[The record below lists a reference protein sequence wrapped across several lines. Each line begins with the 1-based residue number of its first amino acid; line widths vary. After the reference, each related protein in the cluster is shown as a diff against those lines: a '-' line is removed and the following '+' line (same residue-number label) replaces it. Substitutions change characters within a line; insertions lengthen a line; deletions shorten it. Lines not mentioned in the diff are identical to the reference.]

1 MPSKYDVNVS
11 IVCLYLESLGLLM
24 TQTTLINALLKPGLV
39 FQEIAGDAK
48 AASILQKLVPLLLL
62 APPLFVWLGS
72 GLFGWRLGASG
83 ALFLDDTTR
92 IIISFCYFSALCVG
106 FFSTV
111 FLAHWM
117 GNTYGSSKPLRVY
130 FALITVVYS
139 PLLVASLAHLYP
151 HAFFNLLVLLPTLIW
166 CMTLLYKGLP
176 VALEIP
182 PERGMLMSSS
192 LVAWLLVG
200 AVSILGISVG
210 LWTIG
215 IGPAIAV

>member
-1 MPSKYDVNVS
+1 
-11 IVCLYLESLGLLM
+11 M

-39 FQEIAGDAK
+39 FQEIATDSN

-62 APPLFVWLGS
+62 GPPIFVWLGS
-72 GLFGWRLGASG
+72 GIFGWRMGAHE
-83 ALFLDDTTR
+83 ALFFDNTTR
-92 IIISFCYFSALCVG
+92 VIISFGYFSALSLG
-106 FFSTV
+106 YFSTV

-117 GNTYGSSKPLRVY
+117 GTTYGAAKPLKVY
-130 FALITVVYS
+130 FALISVVYL
-139 PLLVASLAHLYP
+139 PLLIASIAHLYP

-192 LVAWLLVG
+192 LVGWLLVG

-210 LWTIG
+210 LWTVG

>member
-1 MPSKYDVNVS
+1 
-11 IVCLYLESLGLLM
+11 M
-24 TQTTLINALLKPGLV
+24 TQLTLINALLKPHLA
-39 FQEIAGDAK
+39 FKEIAQVDSNAAK
-48 AASILQKLVPLLLL
+48 ILQKIVPLLLL
-62 APPLFVWLGS
+62 APPIFVWLGS
-72 GLFGWRLGASG
+72 GLFGWRMGADE
-83 ALFLDDTTR
+83 ALFLDNTSR
-92 IIISFCYFSALCVG
+92 VIISFCYFIALSLG

-111 FLAHWM
+111 FIAHWM
-117 GNTYGSSKPLRVY
+117 GVTYGADKPLKVY
-130 FALITVVYS
+130 FALITVVYFPFLIGS
-139 PLLVASLAHLYP
+139 IAHIYP
-151 HAFFNLLVLLPTLIW
+151 NAFFNLLVLLLTLIW

-200 AVSILGISVG
+200 AVSLLGISVG